1 MIRRILLLA
10 LCVSL
15 SLISPAS
22 EAQEKK
28 AETGFLPKVHKGK
41 DGESKYVVFV
51 PHDYKG
57 DKEYPVILFLHGA
70 GERGIDGEVQVK
82 QGIGS
87 AIRFKET
94 EKKFPFIVVFPQCK
108 TMSNWKAGG
117 EDANRALAILDE
129 VQKDY
134 KTDPKRVYLTGLS
147 MGGSGTWSLAAA
159 HPDKW
164 AAIVPICGGGEPE
177 IVEKIKH
184 IPCWYFVGDKD
195 REALVQ
201 GNRALIESLKKAG
214 GSPRY
219 TEYPFVGHNSWDSA
233 YVTPE
238 LYPWLLSHKAK

>member
-1 MIRRILLLA
+1 MTRRIGALLL
-10 LCVSL
+10 V
-15 SLISPAS
+15 AS
-22 EAQEKK
+22 VAVTTVPGRADDK
-28 AETGFLPKVHKGK
+28 AATGFIPKVHKGK

-70 GERGIDGEVQVK
+70 GERGEDGEVQVK

-94 EKKFPFIVVFPQCK
+94 EKKFAFITVFPQCK
-108 TMSNWKAGG
+108 AKANWKAGG
-117 EDANRALAILDE
+117 PDADRALAILDE
-129 VQKDY
+129 VQKAY

-147 MGGSGTWSLAAA
+147 MGGAGTWSLAAA

-164 AAIVPICGGGEPE
+164 AAIVPICGTPDLESAA
-177 IVEKIKH
+177 KIKDV
-184 IPCWYFVGDKD
+184 PCWYFCGDKD
-195 REALVQ
+195 NPNLVQ
-201 GNRALIESLKKAG
+201 NGRAMIEALKKAG
-214 GSPRY
+214 GTPRY